1 MYAACRPLDRAR
13 ERFLRR
19 TLSVALA
26 RALWTDR
33 ARRHATLAAGMMA
46 LNLGLALLAPLWVL
60 ALGPA
65 ILGALHLVATAQY
78 APRAMAPLTQRPAA
92 WSRGMALVLGASMV
106 MGLVTPPEW
115 TSYAALA
122 LFAVTIAVVF
132 TLLRLTLVAR
142 LVIAATAAMIVAL
155 AWRHLAVFLGA
166 MVLMHN
172 VFAFVHWAV
181 QAPTARDR
189 KVALR
194 ALAAFVLVSGLL
206 FVPALLGLALPAGL
220 GFPGLSAIDIGSAI
234 LPWTDDA
241 RLWLAATT
249 AYAFG
254 QGMHYF
260 VWLRALP
267 EAADRRP
274 IPCSFR
280 QSAARLAARL
290 GDRGALV
297 ALAGAVVLTGT
308 WGALSY
314 GAARQIYFAVAAY
327 HGFAELVPLVVLTGA
342 VLAPRRGT

>member
-13 ERFLRR
+13 EQFLRR
-19 TLSVALA
+19 TLGVALA
-26 RALWTDR
+26 RALWTNR
-33 ARRHATLAAGMMA
+33 AQRHSAMAAGMMT
-46 LNLGLALLAPLWVL
+46 LNLALALVAPLWVL

-65 ILGALHLVATAQY
+65 ILGAMHLVATAQY
-78 APRAMAPLTQRPAA
+78 APRAMAPLMQKSAA
-92 WSRGMALVLGASMV
+92 WSQGMALVLGASMI
-106 MGLVTPPEW
+106 MGLVTPSEW
-115 TSYAALA
+115 APYSTLG

-132 TLLRLTLVAR
+132 LLLRLTLGAR
-142 LVIAATAAMIVAL
+142 IVIAATAAMIVAL

-166 MVLMHN
+166 MVLLHN

-189 KVALR
+189 KVALL
-194 ALAAFVLVSGLL
+194 ALLAFVLVSGLL
-206 FVPALLGLALPAGL
+206 FVPAVFGLALPAGL
-220 GFPGLSAIDIGSAI
+220 AFPGLSAIDIGSAI
-234 LPWTDDA
+234 LPWTEDPT
-241 RLWLAATT
+241 LWTAATS

-254 QGMHYF
+254 QSMHYF

-308 WGALSY
+308 WIALSY

-342 VLAPRRGT
+342 TLAPRR